1 MTQALNIDAT
11 VSLGDLINGIRRS
24 TENELDQ
31 LSSAVVVAQHLDEV
45 GDHLIGH
52 FVDQARRAGASWSDI
67 GRSMGVTKQ
76 AVQKRFV
83 AKSEF
88 GTDAFARF
96 TPRAR
101 NAIIAAMN
109 AAHSA
114 HNAEITP
121 AHLILGLLTEP
132 EALAVKVL
140 DAQGHGADVIRTA
153 ATATIPA
160 PSSEPLP
167 SLIPYGTESVKVL
180 ELTARESLRL
190 NHNYI
195 GTEHLLLA
203 LLEAED
209 DAGVLTGLGVDKDQV
224 ADSIRTALEGAQRSS
239 S

>member
-1 MTQALNIDAT
+1 VTTPNNIEET

-88 GTDAFARF
+88 GADAFARF

-101 NAIIAAMN
+101 NAIIAAMQE
-109 AAHSA
+109 AHSA

-121 AHLILGLLTEP
+121 AHLILGLLSQP
-132 EALAVKVL
+132 DALAARVL
-140 DAQGHGADVIRTA
+140 EAQGHEADAIRTA
-153 ATATIPA
+153 ATAATPA

-180 ELTARESLRL
+180 ELTAREALRL

-203 LLEAED
+203 LLEAEGET
-209 DAGVLTGLGVDKDQV
+209 GVLTGLGVDKHQV